1 MSLFLHTVSVIFLHD
16 EPNKTCSGS
25 ERIPSPFAVLG
36 SSDPVFL
43 PVENTSLC
51 SSACCVREDDVPGT
65 VTPSL
70 VA

>member
-1 MSLFLHTVSVIFLHD
+1 MNPTQ
-16 EPNKTCSGS
+16 TCSGS

-51 SSACCVREDDVPGT
+51 SGAWCVREDDVPGT